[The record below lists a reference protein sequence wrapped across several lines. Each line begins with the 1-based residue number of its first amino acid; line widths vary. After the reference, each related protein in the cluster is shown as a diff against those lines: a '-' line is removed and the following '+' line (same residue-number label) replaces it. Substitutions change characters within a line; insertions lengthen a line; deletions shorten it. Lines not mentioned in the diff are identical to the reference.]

1 VVFYIDKVGIRTS
14 HRWTPKEISLL
25 RQHCGKP
32 PLFGVSKISY
42 DRKRYWTRLFQPND
56 QALQLVSAYEHNTS
70 HFEPAMDILVRKQS
84 EVWMISEYF
93 RKHSIQ
99 RWQGKQE
106 VITHENTR
114 YSAQVHTPAGNY
126 RRGVNRA
133 DYCDRLSKV
142 TRTPCVHIELRYVGA
157 QTIQRITGVTEA
169 REFPHVD
176 PVELFRKGLLLAEV
190 DLELLGRE
198 YENRLL
204 GQRRRKPKVSVWGYN
219 YDRSTGSMIY
229 RHHARVPR
237 LETRNTQAFVSSY
250 GRTKALRVVDL
261 KPLFIN
267 KQNSQ
272 IGWQNNAMIS
282 MGCKLPCN
290 LRTLP

>member
-1 VVFYIDKVGIRTS
+1 M
-14 HRWTPKEISLL
+14 
-25 RQHCGKP
+25 
-32 PLFGVSKISY
+32 VS
-42 DRKRYWTRLFQPND
+42 RY
-56 QALQLVSAYEHNTS
+56 AHSTS
-70 HFEPAMDILVRKQS
+70 HFEPAMDILVHDRG
-84 EVWMISEYF
+84 EAEIFGEYF
-93 RKHSIQ
+93 RTHSIQ
-99 RWQGKQE
+99 RWQGKQA

-142 TRTPCVHIELRYVGA
+142 TGQPCVHIELKHVGA

-169 REFPHVD
+169 REFSHVD

-204 GQRRRKPKVSVWGYN
+204 GQRRRKQKVSVWGYN

-229 RHHARVPR
+229 RHHARDPR
-237 LETRNTQAFVSSY
+237 LETRTTQAFVSSY

-261 KPLFIN
+261 EPLFIN
-267 KQNSQ
+267 KQSSQ
-272 IGWQNNAMIS
+272 IEWQNNAMNS
-282 MGCKLPCN
+282 MGCKLPSN